1 MTQYDTHWEKWDN
14 KFNFVGLIIRW
25 MYHTKNTQ
33 ILPSDFHKTE
43 VTGINSIYEFLLME
57 ILCRRNLAMLFLI
70 EPKKIS
76 MSNEIWFDCCN
87 LIHQLKFQNVSLSNR
102 RRNKKRSSNNQST
115 ETFDKLN
122 GFFSCMWI
130 RSVVCVYELIFDWFS
145 DNQFW

>member
-1 MTQYDTHWEKWDN
+1 MNVPHK
-14 KFNFVGLIIRW
+14 
-25 MYHTKNTQ
+25 KNTQ

-122 GFFSCMWI
+122 GFFS
-130 RSVVCVYELIFDWFS
+130 
-145 DNQFW
+145 